1 MTNYHD
7 YERQDQDFNEH
18 MKITEHGSY
27 LCVQYCD
34 HPVHI
39 YKLVEP
45 DDKLHP
51 AIERI
56 GHNGNVYGLVAI
68 EDDKV

>member
-1 MTNYHD
+1 MMKCYD

-18 MKITEHGSY
+18 MKITEHGPY
-27 LCVQYCD
+27 LHVQYCE

-39 YKLVEP
+39 YKRVEP
-45 DDKLHP
+45 GAKVHP
-51 AIERI
+51 FVERI
-56 GHNGNVYGLVAI
+56 GHNGHTYRLVAI